1 MSDEPPE
8 ESDELPPPY
17 RPWRGSGVPQPGAD
31 RPSRAP
37 EATRRG
43 RTAPPPVP
51 PVHPEASAPP
61 PAQWYAPT
69 DARSGVRPP
78 PPGSVLPPTARPAS
92 SPAPVRPY
100 RGGAVDRSG
109 LTPILALLV
118 LGTTWLPWLKSPLA
132 SLFNLNG
139 SGFETTAN
147 AWDLP
152 ARAIWSYRTPRGG
165 PSLGWVVLTL
175 AVLLLVAGLAQAR
188 TAARVCAALGALV
201 PLLYLLQLGRLV
213 SDSPAF
219 GNADF
224 GVTDLAGIG
233 VYLALLLGIVAAVVR
248 RD

>member
-1 MSDEPPE
+1 MSDEAPE

-17 RPWRGSGVPQPGAD
+17 RPWQGSGVSQPGAD
-31 RPSRAP
+31 RPTSAP
-37 EATRRG
+37 AATRRG
-43 RTAPPPVP
+43 RVAPPPVP
-51 PVHPEASAPP
+51 PVHPEASAP
-61 PAQWYAPT
+61 AQWYAPN
-69 DARSGVRPP
+69 DARPDRRPP
-78 PPGSVLPPTARPAS
+78 SPGSVLPPVARPAS
-92 SPAPVRPY
+92 TSPAPARPY

-109 LTPILALLV
+109 LTPILALLF

-132 SLFNLNG
+132 SVFNLNG
-139 SGFETTAN
+139 SGFEQTAN

-165 PSLGWVVLTL
+165 PSLGWVVLAL

-188 TAARVCAALGALV
+188 TAVRVCAALGALV

-213 SDSPAF
+213 DDTPSF
-219 GNADF
+219 GTADF

-233 VYLALLLGIVAAVVR
+233 VYLALVLGVVAAVVP